1 MKESFWKTKGPNM
14 AASVTDLNFDTRLK
28 VQIQQFS
35 RGEDIS
41 ATLK

>member
-1 MKESFWKTKGPNM
+1 M